1 MKRVAVDTKTIDAYV
16 ESSGAEAVDDLRRL
30 AAPLRGLRVLHVNA
44 TPVGGGVAE
53 ILQSEIPL
61 LRDLGIDAE
70 WRVIDADA
78 AFFEVTKTIHNALQS
93 APHDLTAAEQGLF
106 AECQEENAARLEDAY
121 DLIVVHDPQPVGL
134 LRAAGGKRAR
144 WVWRLHVDSSR
155 PHPPVW
161 SFLRPY
167 LDGYDAHVF
176 TLAAFVPEDVPR
188 ERVRLIPPA
197 IDPLTIKNRPMP
209 HTTVLDAL
217 RRIGLDPARPL
228 VAQVSRLD
236 PWKDPQGVIDAYRL
250 VRRHVPGLQ
259 LALLGVIE
267 AKDDPEADRIAHA
280 VRAHADNDPDIHI
293 YTEPTEV
300 GPPEVAAVQ
309 QGAQVIFQKSLKEG
323 FALTVTEALW
333 KATPVV
339 GGRVG
344 GIPLQ
349 LEDGIGGF
357 LVESGE
363 EAAERTRWLLENPP
377 EARVIGARGRERIR
391 ERFLTTRLLADE
403 LRLYAEVLRERRA
416 PDVSTHAAE

>member
-1 MKRVAVDTKTIDAYV
+1 MNG
-16 ESSGAEAVDDLRRL
+16 S
-30 AAPLRGLRVLHVNA
+30 
-44 TPVGGGVAE
+44 
-53 ILQSEIPL
+53 
-61 LRDLGIDAE
+61 
-70 WRVIDADA
+70 
-78 AFFEVTKTIHNALQS
+78 
-93 APHDLTAAEQGLF
+93 
-106 AECQEENAARLEDAY
+106 
-121 DLIVVHDPQPVGL
+121 
-134 LRAAGGKRAR
+134 
-144 WVWRLHVDSSR
+144 
-155 PHPPVW
+155 
-161 SFLRPY
+161 
-167 LDGYDAHVF
+167 
-176 TLAAFVPEDVPR
+176 
-188 ERVRLIPPA
+188 RLIPPA
-197 IDPLTIKNRPMP
+197 IDPLTVKNRPMP
-209 HTTVLDAL
+209 YTTVLDAL

-250 VRRHVPGLQ
+250 VRQDVPGLQ

-280 VRAHADNDPDIHI
+280 VRAHADHDPDIHI

-349 LEDGIGGF
+349 LEDDIGGF
-357 LVESGE
+357 LVESVE
-363 EAAERTRWLLENPP
+363 EAAERTCWLLENPP

-403 LRLYAEVLRERRA
+403 LRLYAEVVGKHSE
-416 PDVSTHAAE
+416 PNVSVHASK